1 MHSTHKNTHSFL
13 SRTNTRSNTYVSV
26 LCSLIFLTPHSAY
39 AQHVES
45 PKNVKKNTKK
55 AIEKAEVPDFFKL
68 SLRELMD
75 LSFNVSVSEATNKEE
90 SILKTPAIVSR
101 YSAAD
106 LKNMGLNS
114 LKDFLSFVPGLVLD
128 QSAFGN
134 GQIMVRGIS
143 ENFGQKVLFMLD
155 DVPYSQPGHSALPL
169 LGIPLLSIDHIEV
182 IRGPGL
188 SQQGS
193 GATSGVIKV
202 VTKDHMEKKAR
213 LQAGSN
219 KHANAGFY
227 AHNEFLSNHSVTLSG
242 EVQDEDGFLAYYNND
257 SEDVHTTNRR
267 AEDFTSFLAKYNWSN
282 TQQALNFTAH
292 TYKSTVHGVNNSRRL
307 YDTTL
312 THFGDLF
319 AASYEQKISD
329 DIILSAY
336 SDYNKHHLTF
346 TFHDAPAVGSQRVFS
361 FKDNGDDNYRW
372 RSGTTLS
379 WDITSTVNWIL
390 GYEYEHREISD
401 YEISDG
407 NTNQLQGVSIP
418 ADYSYEQAL
427 YTQIDTTFNHWRL
440 LAGLRHINNST
451 SGQESLPQ
459 LSVVYTLDA
468 HQSIKAL
475 YSVGFNSPN
484 FTQTDIHIP
493 SLPIPTNGNPNLTA
507 EKVTSYDISYTYF
520 KNGHQFVGNIY
531 YLQAQD
537 FIQRVRGDDAITFQN
552 SAEFDRW
559 GYELDYQLSTEKL
572 RYFMNLSYQYQYD
585 ALMSDD
591 KQAKLTP
598 QFTSSFGAHYALS
611 NKHHTGFSWRFI
623 SERYSENFTTI
634 ASYNF
639 VNIHYTYSP
648 KSWELT
654 LTLTN
659 VLDDNITNPDIESNT
674 TQEIMHSDGFGYLIG
689 ISRNF

>member
-1 MHSTHKNTHSFL
+1 MHQKHNSTHSFL
-13 SRTNTRSNTYVSV
+13 LLTHTRFSIYVHV
-26 LCSLIFLTPHSAY
+26 LCALVFSIPYITY
-39 AQHVES
+39 AQHVEN
-45 PKNVKKNTKK
+45 PEKDIK
-55 AIEKAEVPDFFKL
+55 KAEVPEIFKL
-68 SLRELMD
+68 SLKELMN

-101 YSAAD
+101 YSATD

-128 QSAFGN
+128 QSTFGN

-202 VTKDHMEKKAR
+202 VTKDYIANTAR

-219 KHANAGFY
+219 NHANGGFY
-227 AHNEFLSNHSVTLSG
+227 AHSEFLSDHSVTLSG
-242 EVQDEDGFLAYYNND
+242 ELQDEDGFLAYYSSDRANVRA
-257 SEDVHTTNRR
+257 SNRQ

-282 TQQALNFTAH
+282 TQQALNFSAH
-292 TYKSTVHGVNNSRRL
+292 TYESTVHGVNDPRAL

-312 THFGDLF
+312 TYFGDLF
-319 AASYEQKISD
+319 AISYEQKIFD

-346 TFHDAPAVGSQRVFS
+346 IFHDVPAIGSQRVFS
-361 FKDNGDDNYRW
+361 FKDNGDNNYRW

-379 WDITSTVNWIL
+379 WDITSTVNWVL
-390 GYEYEHREISD
+390 GYEYEHREIGD
-401 YEISDG
+401 YQIIDG

-418 ADYSYEQAL
+418 ADYSYEQAF

-440 LAGLRHINNST
+440 LAGLRHIDNST
-451 SGQESLPQ
+451 SGQENLPQ
-459 LSVVYTLDA
+459 LSVVYTLDPY
-468 HQSIKAL
+468 QSLKAL

-484 FTQTDIHIP
+484 FTQTDIFIP
-493 SLPIPTNGNPNLTA
+493 NLPIPTNGNPNLTA
-507 EKVTSYDISYTYF
+507 EKVISYDISYTYF

-537 FIQRVRGDDAITFQN
+537 FIQRVRSDDVTTFQN

-585 ALMSDD
+585 VLSNDD
-591 KQAKLTP
+591 KQARLTP

-611 NKHHTGFSWRFI
+611 NKHHAGFSWRFI
-623 SERYSENFTTI
+623 GERYSENLTPI

-648 KSWELT
+648 KDWELT

-659 VLDDNITNPDIESNT
+659 VLDDDITNPDIENNT
-674 TQEIMHSDGFGYLIG
+674 AQEIMHSGGFGYLIG
-689 ISRNF
+689 ISYNF